1 MCLYNETTDVIFLN
15 IALTKQPH
23 PCNNTG
29 AVVNVISYSVRLT
42 LYVNLCRL
50 LWRFFQTRDSVHQTY
65 GFKHPPI
72 P

>member
-50 LWRFFQTRDSVHQTY
+50 L
-65 GFKHPPI
+65 
-72 P
+72 